1 MFSRNVIGREEE
13 HNSSSLLKKPKIT
26 NQMIIEKL
34 NTLMSPEKRS
44 RIVKKTRSGG
54 ENKELIHELDNLVLK
69 DDKPVLAQVDILK
82 KELVE
87 FVSENAKPNTS
98 EIIEH
103 SVQPKTYFSQQ
114 EITKIRSIYK
124 NSVFFKNSSAKP
136 ENYFLNYNVLVHK
149 SKDQN
154 DLYYIG
160 HQLLKFILTKYF
172 NQHLNLVV
180 EENPED
186 NKKSLNII
194 NDEITKEF
202 QVQDHLMEYFL
213 NQRQLFYLYSRQNNL
228 YELDPFFKQIDFTS
242 ADFIDRTA
250 HERLFKSLIGNIYMN
265 VESFDV
271 MMNHI
276 LYPFVVKE
284 FIPSF
289 TELIQNNLS
298 QISTK
303 RPFQKQMSIVEQF
316 EYFHTRH
323 YKSLPTYTSVATVGN
338 DIQMVQVYSNNNQL
352 LSIGYGKDYQTA
364 KEDAARRAILHFC

>member
-1 MFSRNVIGREEE
+1 MFSRNVIGREED
-13 HNSSSLLKKPKIT
+13 NSHLKKPKIT

-44 RIVKKTRSGG
+44 KAVRKIRSDR
-54 ENKELIHELDNLVLK
+54 ENKELITELDNLVLQ
-69 DDKPVLAQVDILK
+69 DDKPILAQVDILK

-87 FVSENAKPNTS
+87 FVSESVKQNSS

-103 SVQPKTYFSQQ
+103 SAQPQSYFSQQ

-124 NSVFFKNSSAKP
+124 NSVFFKNSNVKP
-136 ENYFLNYNVLVHK
+136 ESYFLNYNVLVYK
-149 SKDQN
+149 SKDQS

-160 HQLLKFILTKYF
+160 HQLLKYVLTKYF
-172 NQHLNLVV
+172 NQHLNLIV
-180 EENPED
+180 EEKPED
-186 NKKSLNII
+186 KRTSLNII

-202 QVQDHLMEYFL
+202 QIQEHLMEYFL

-228 YELDPFFKQIDFTS
+228 YELDPFLKQIDFTS
-242 ADFIDRTA
+242 ADFLDRTA
-250 HERLFKSLIGNIYMN
+250 HERLFKALIGNIYMN
-265 VESFDV
+265 IQSFDV

-276 LYPFVVKE
+276 LYPFIVKE

-316 EYFHTRH
+316 EYFHSRH
-323 YKSLPTYTSVATVGN
+323 YKSLPTYTSVATAGD